1 MNLADKIVMRPITA
15 LIPYASNA
23 RTLSEEFLGF
33 LAENIGEARILM
45 LATYRPGY
53 VRRGST
59 NLMPERCR
67 CSLSAGVPSAVVT
80 DAPHFQQQYA
90 SEKYRFWQRRL
101 FL

>member
-53 VRRGST
+53 RPPWIDKPYAGEVPVQPIGRGTVRRGH
-59 NLMPERCR
+59 RCA
-67 CSLSAGVPSAVVT
+67 SFSAAIRV
-80 DAPHFQQQYA
+80 
-90 SEKYRFWQRRL
+90 EKYRF
-101 FL
+101 